1 MKPHPTFPFVLVKG
15 NLGIPKK
22 ILVGLY
28 IAAIGI
34 SLHTSNV
41 LEAAAVSC
49 VLILLNPS
57 HQTALNTRKRLIQDG
72 HIDPNRELIFTEL
85 LMRGSLDAGKQSI
98 IWDHR
103 RWCLRNIHGIM
114 GPSIS
119 LPGLQQWASS
129 EEAERF
135 PRLTSAAIQH
145 ELSII
150 QRTCETYPR
159 NYHAWSHWNFMIN
172 ICYTSIYNISD
183 DSFQDFF
190 AIMVQEVARLRSWV
204 DQHISD
210 YSAMHQL
217 CQAQKLVDY
226 LALSDRF
233 RDITF
238 GTQNSLT
245 LTQHSLSLVTIFPSH
260 ESLWMY
266 LRVSL
271 ANLDPQERMKILQS
285 IEVSVPSTSDYF
297 RKQLLAWHAAVPVST
312 SLHS

>member
-1 MKPHPTFPFVLVKG
+1 MKPHPTFPFVLVEG

-28 IAAIGI
+28 ITAIRL

-41 LEAAAVSC
+41 LEATAVSC

-119 LPGLQQWASS
+119 LPILQYWANS

-135 PRLTSAAIQH
+135 PRLTLAAIQH

-159 NYHAWSHWNFMIN
+159 NYHAWSQWNFMIN
-172 ICYTSIYNISD
+172 ICYASIYNTSD
-183 DSFQDFF
+183 VSFQDFF
-190 AIMVQEVARLRSWV
+190 AIIVQEVARLRSWV

-233 RDITF
+233 RDIAD

-245 LTQHSLSLVTIFPSH
+245 LTQHSFSLVTNFPSH

-271 ANLDPQERMKILQS
+271 ANLDPKERMKILQS
-285 IEVSVPSTSDYF
+285 IEEASVPSTSDYF
-297 RKQLLAWHAAVPVST
+297 RKQLLAWHT
-312 SLHS
+312 

>member
-1 MKPHPTFPFVLVKG
+1 MKPHPTFPFVLVEG

-28 IAAIGI
+28 MTAIRI
-34 SLHTSNV
+34 SLHTSNI
-41 LEAAAVSC
+41 LEATAVSC

-57 HQTALNTRKRLIQDG
+57 HQTALNTRKCLIQDG
-72 HIDPNRELIFTEL
+72 HIDPNKELIFTEL

-103 RWCLRNIHGIM
+103 RWCLRNIHGVM
-114 GPSIS
+114 GPGIS
-119 LPGLQQWASS
+119 LPGLQHWASS
-129 EEAERF
+129 EEGERF
-135 PRLTSAAIQH
+135 PRLTLATIRH

-150 QRTCETYPR
+150 QQTCEAYPR
-159 NYHAWSHWNFMIN
+159 NYHAWSQWNFMIN
-172 ICYTSIYNISD
+172 ICYASIYFTSDD

-190 AIMVQEVARLRSWV
+190 AIIVQEVARLRSWV

-233 RDITF
+233 RATAD

-245 LTQHSLSLVTIFPSH
+245 LAQHSLSLVTIFPSH

-271 ANLDPQERMKILQS
+271 ANLDPKERMKILQS
-285 IEVSVPSTSDYF
+285 METSVPSASDYF
-297 RKQLLAWHAAVPVST
+297 RKQLLAWHA
-312 SLHS
+312 